1 MTVMSVQNRYAVWGL
16 KKVEQSKPVEVMRN
30 KKKLNQI
37 LANLKEK
44 TSRLFSKFEI
54 DPLKNPIKIWNF
66 NKSN

>member
-1 MTVMSVQNRYAVWGL
+1 M

-54 DPLKNPIKIWNF
+54 DPLKNPTKI
-66 NKSN
+66 